1 METKISD
8 TEIVDTEPE
17 VTAED
22 IAKMFD
28 GYKAPAIV
36 ENNDQKND
44 ETHDNGTIQQND
56 FDTGQTISE
65 TSSISS
71 TKDAPYGYFDN
82 GKPRKR
88 PKKGEEKESQK
99 VQEAKIDAGIMI
111 DGAMFLMMVNM
122 LIPLIL
128 SSVNNYF
135 SKTKVKPE
143 AIEMTEKQESKF
155 APLVD
160 RCLKGIEMKGNPQ
173 SLLMFGLLTIFGVNF
188 INARMEAEVSNL

>member
-1 METKISD
+1 MSD
-8 TEIVDTEPE
+8 ITEEVTTEPE

-22 IAKMFD
+22 IAKMFS
-28 GYKAPAIV
+28 GYQSPAIV
-36 ENNDQKND
+36 E
-44 ETHDNGTIQQND
+44 ETKTEENESSESAEQISNVSNEPQRDS
-56 FDTGQTISE
+56 TISN
-65 TSSISS
+65 
-71 TKDAPYGYFDN
+71 DAPYGKFAN

-88 PKKGEEKESQK
+88 PARNSTTNDLKDRE
-99 VQEAKIDAGIMI
+99 EAKIDAGIMI

-160 RCLKGIEMKGNPQ
+160 RCLRGIEMKGNPQ

-188 INARMEAEVSNL
+188 INARMEAEISTL